1 MKDTEKSSALL
12 SDEAIIDLYWKRN
25 ERALDATDRKY
36 GKYLFT
42 IAYNIVHNELDC
54 QECLNDTYL
63 STWNKIP
70 PTKPSIFQAFLAR
83 IMRNTAISRYREISA
98 TKRVPSELITSLQ
111 ELDDCLMHSS
121 SVDEEF
127 EILEICKIL
136 NSYLRSL
143 PSRSEFIFVCR
154 YYYADS
160 ISKIAK
166 MLQLSENTIYR
177 ELTTIRNGLRVIL
190 EREGYANEIK

>member
-1 MKDTEKSSALL
+1 
-12 SDEAIIDLYWKRN
+12 
-25 ERALDATDRKY
+25 
-36 GKYLFT
+36 
-42 IAYNIVHNELDC
+42 
-54 QECLNDTYL
+54 
-63 STWNKIP
+63 
-70 PTKPSIFQAFLAR
+70 
-83 IMRNTAISRYREISA
+83 
-98 TKRVPSELITSLQ
+98 
-111 ELDDCLMHSS
+111 MHSS

>member
-1 MKDTEKSSALL
+1 MKDTEKATALL

-25 ERALDATDRKY
+25 EQALDATDRKY

-63 STWNKIP
+63 GTWNRIP
-70 PTKPSIFQAFLAR
+70 PAKPNIFQAFLAK
-83 IMRNTAISRYREISA
+83 IMRNTAVSKFREVSA
-98 TKRVPSELITSLQ
+98 ARRVPSELVVSLN
-111 ELDDCLMHSS
+111 ELENCIEHST
-121 SVDEEF
+121 SVDEEM
-127 EILEICKIL
+127 EIREISKIL
-136 NSYLRSL
+136 NSYLRGL

-160 ISKIAK
+160 IAKIAN
-166 MLQLSENTIYR
+166 MLGLSENTIYR
-177 ELTTIRNGLRVIL
+177 ELHNIRNGLKIAL
-190 EREGYANEIK
+190 ERAGIYK